1 MTLELITI
9 IAALIVS
16 WLVFTALVS
25 LLKTTLKTA
34 FTVALIVLILQL
46 GFGIGPQ
53 QLWQHIIQLPQTL
66 LDQFQP
72 G

>member
-1 MTLELITI
+1 MTIEIITI
-9 IAALIVS
+9 IAALIIS
-16 WLVFTALVS
+16 WLVFTGLVS

-53 QLWQHIIQLPQTL
+53 TLWQHIIQLPQTL